1 MAQVPATRRGQGGRL
16 AARREH
22 PLERLHRDFDSLL
35 AQLWGGWL
43 TPVDQDL
50 ETMRMW
56 DFGIKEDDREI
67 VVRAELPGF
76 EENEID
82 VQINK
87 VLTIKAEKQQKDEQH
102 EEYRNFYRSIA
113 LPSGVDAAK
122 ARAAYRNGVLELHI
136 PRAEE
141 ARPRRIAVEGQHTN
155 GGSSVGEA
163 SPDCFSDGA
172 ASRLQP
178 EPGCR
183 CPAREDSGQAQE
195 VAREVAME
203 FQSSP

>member
-1 MAQVPATRRGQGGRL
+1 MAQVPATRRDQGGRL

-43 TPVDQDL
+43 TPVEQDL

-82 VQINK
+82 VQINND

-113 LPSGVDAAK
+113 LPSGVDAGK

-155 GGSSVGEA
+155 GGSSG
-163 SPDCFSDGA
+163 GA
-172 ASRLQP
+172 ASPTASQP
-178 EPGCR
+178 
-183 CPAREDSGQAQE
+183 GQQA
-195 VAREVAME
+195 A
-203 FQSSP
+203 SSPSAAAAAQPGKTPDKPKK